1 MNQIA
6 SLFNQG
12 NNELSKGNI
21 LKAINFYEK
30 VLSIEK
36 KNEKTLNNI
45 AYAYFLLGDYNRSE
59 NYILEAISQYKPRI
73 LVVEYNSLFGS
84 KRNISIPYTP
94 DFNRTKANY
103 SNLYFGASLGA
114 ITYIAKKKG
123 YILVGSNSSGVNAF
137 YVRKDLMKKS
147 ILRKVKSEDVFIYNK
162 DHNTKLKDIKN
173 IVKKYNL
180 LKV

>member
-45 AYAYFLLGDYNRSE
+45 DYAYFLLGDYNRSE
-59 NYILEAISQYKPRI
+59 NYILEAIEVNKEVIPKSKYKTKKIIENDRI
-73 LVVEYNSLFGS
+73 E
-84 KRNISIPYTP
+84 
-94 DFNRTKANY
+94 
-103 SNLYFGASLGA
+103 
-114 ITYIAKKKG
+114 
-123 YILVGSNSSGVNAF
+123 ILELIGGG
-137 YVRKDLMKKS
+137 
-147 ILRKVKSEDVFIYNK
+147 
-162 DHNTKLKDIKN
+162 
-173 IVKKYNL
+173 
-180 LKV
+180 

>member
-45 AYAYFLLGDYNRSE
+45 AYAYFLLEDYNRSE
-59 NYILEAISQYKPRI
+59 NYILEAIKLNKEINIHI
-73 LVVEYNSLFGS
+73 L
-84 KRNISIPYTP
+84 I
-94 DFNRTKANY
+94 
-103 SNLYFGASLGA
+103 
-114 ITYIAKKKG
+114 
-123 YILVGSNSSGVNAF
+123 
-137 YVRKDLMKKS
+137 
-147 ILRKVKSEDVFIYNK
+147 
-162 DHNTKLKDIKN
+162 
-173 IVKKYNL
+173 
-180 LKV
+180 